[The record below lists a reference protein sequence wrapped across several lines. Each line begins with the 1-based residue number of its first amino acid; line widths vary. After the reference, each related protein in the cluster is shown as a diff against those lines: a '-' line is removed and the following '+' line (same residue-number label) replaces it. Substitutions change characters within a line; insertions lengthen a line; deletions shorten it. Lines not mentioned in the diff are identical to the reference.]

1 MRRFQRGKNVGLKL
15 ELKPNERVL
24 LGDCVLTN
32 SDQRTRITI
41 DGSLPILREKDI
53 MAVGQADSP
62 AKLIYLALQ
71 FMYLAKKPND
81 NYALYI
87 RLARDTLKAAPG
99 TKSLID
105 RINNHILSGNLYKA
119 LREARKL
126 IAYEKE
132 HSHMRPAGKAV
143 AKSGMET
150 ASPRELEA
158 VLLLKAA
165 AKLQA
170 IQGSWTGKKP
180 RGLDD
185 ALLYNRRLWMVF
197 IDAVARDGNKLP
209 KQVRENIALLG
220 LRVLSDTVRLM
231 TRPEP
236 TQLTALID
244 INRGIAAGLRGRK

>member
-1 MRRFQRGKNVGLKL
+1 M
-15 ELKPNERVL
+15 
-24 LGDCVLTN
+24 T
-32 SDQRTRITI
+32 
-41 DGSLPILREKDI
+41 
-53 MAVGQADSP
+53 VGQADTP

-87 RLARDTLKAAPG
+87 GLARETLRAAPS

-105 RINNHILSGNLYKA
+105 RVNNHILSGDLYKA

-126 IAYEKE
+126 IAYEKD
-132 HSHMRPAGKAV
+132 HRQARLGVKATT
-143 AKSGMET
+143 KSGVE
-150 ASPRELEA
+150 AISPREFEA
-158 VLLLKAA
+158 ALLLKAA

-170 IQGSWTGKKP
+170 IQASWTGKKP

-197 IDAVARDGNKLP
+197 IDAVTRDGNKLP

-220 LRVLSDTVRLM
+220 IRVLSDTVCLM
-231 TRPEP
+231 TRSEP
-236 TQLTALID
+236 AQLTALIE